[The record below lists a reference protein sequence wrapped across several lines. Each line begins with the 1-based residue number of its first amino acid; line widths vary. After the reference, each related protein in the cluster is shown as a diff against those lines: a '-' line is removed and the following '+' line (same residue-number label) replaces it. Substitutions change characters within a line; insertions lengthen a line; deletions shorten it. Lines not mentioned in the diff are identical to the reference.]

1 VTRRAAELLARLRRH
16 ELDRQR
22 LLVAATAG
30 EVERVRKAIRDQV
43 GRLAIEHALAF
54 ELPGGPQP
62 LAPYAE
68 AAQRHCRALGERTR
82 ALENRLDQAR
92 AVLRDGLRDW
102 KSLDLAVAEL
112 QAKERAETTRRDRLQ
127 VEEATLLRRAAQ
139 NSGASVTSSPS
150 SGGPNLIWQDSRELS
165 RTS

>member
-1 VTRRAAELLARLRRH
+1 VTRRAAEILARLRRH

-22 LLVAATAG
+22 LLVAAMAA
-30 EVERVRKAIRDQV
+30 EIERVRKAIRDQV
-43 GRLAIEHALAF
+43 GRLVIEHALAF

-68 AAQRHCRALGERTR
+68 LAQRHCRALGER
-82 ALENRLDQAR
+82 AHGLEARLDQAR
-92 AVLRDGLRDW
+92 AALRDGLRDW
-102 KSLDLAVAEL
+102 KSLDLAVAEIE
-112 QAKERAETTRRDRLQ
+112 AKERAEMGRRDRLE
-127 VEEATLLRRAAQ
+127 VEEAALLRRAAQ

-150 SGGPNLIWQDSRELS
+150 SAGPNLIWQDSRELS